1 MEHKYLVAIEI
12 GSSKIKGAVG
22 AIDETG
28 ILNVCA
34 IEERNLV
41 DCVRHG
47 NIQNVEEVKACVAE
61 IISALES
68 RANIAPRKVTG
79 VYVALG
85 GRSMMSCK
93 RDIEMTFDDETEIT
107 AEVIDRLLDES
118 KLEVLEDKE
127 IVDVV
132 PMGFSVDNMAHQIP
146 IGTYGHSLK
155 ASLNIIAC
163 RPQIVKNINRVIEER
178 LQLDINGYK
187 VRQVA
192 LSQLVL
198 SAEEKK
204 LGCVLVDFG
213 AETTTVSIHKNDA
226 LQCLVTIPMGSR
238 NITRDLTSLG
248 ITEESA
254 ERLKCQQANANSQ
267 ETIGQGGKSTIL
279 ENVDDAVFNNYV
291 QYRAGEIAFNIAS
304 QIKQAGFK
312 PADLTGGIVIVGQ
325 GAKLHGFNAVLEFH
339 TSLKVRNGMIST
351 MVHISDGRVLPG
363 DALDV
368 IAILLAASKGKG
380 ALDCL
385 EGIVQERQVQ
395 PIAIEDSND
404 DEGDDSRIK
413 SGFIDDDI
421 IEDDDIE
428 ETPKKPVKQPK
439 QPKQPSRAAQILGKI
454 KVYVGEYLKED
465 SDGYDD

>member
-22 AIDETG
+22 AIDESG

-68 RANIAPRKVTG
+68 RANIAPRKVKG

-85 GRSMMSCK
+85 GRSMMSYK
-93 RDIEMTFDDETEIT
+93 RDIEMTFDEETEIT

-132 PMGFSVDNMAHQIP
+132 PMGFTVDNMVHQIP

-163 RPQIVKNINRVIEER
+163 RPQIVKNINRVVEER

-198 SAEEKK
+198 NAEEKK

-254 ERLKCQQANANSQ
+254 ERLKCQSANANSQ
-267 ETIGQGGKSTIL
+267 ETIGQGGKSSIL

-312 PADLTGGIVIVGQ
+312 PTDLTGGIVIVGQ

-339 TSLKVRNGMIST
+339 SSLKVRNGMISA

-368 IAILLAASKGKG
+368 IAILLAASKEKG
-380 ALDCL
+380 VLDCL
-385 EGIVQERQVQ
+385 EGDVQETQ
-395 PIAIEDSND
+395 PQSIVVDDIYD
-404 DEGDDSRIK
+404 DEGDDSRLK
-413 SGFIDDDI
+413 SGFVDDI

-428 ETPKKPVKQPK
+428 EAPKNSGKQPK
-439 QPKQPSRAAQILGKI
+439 QPKQPSKVAGVLIKLRERLG
-454 KVYVGEYLKED
+454 ELLTEE
-465 SDGYDD
+465 YDD

>member
-1 MEHKYLVAIEI
+1 MDHKYLVAIEI

-22 AIDETG
+22 AIDESG

-61 IISALES
+61 IIYALES
-68 RANIAPRKVTG
+68 RANVSPRKVKG

-85 GRSMMSCK
+85 GRSMMSYK
-93 RDIEMTFDDETEIT
+93 RDIEMTFDEETEIT
-107 AEVIDRLLDES
+107 AEVIDKLLDES

-198 SAEEKK
+198 SSEEKK

-254 ERLKCQQANANSQ
+254 ERLKSQSANANSQ

-312 PADLTGGIVIVGQ
+312 PTDLTGGIVIVGQ

-339 TSLKVRNGMIST
+339 SSLKVRNGMISA

-368 IAILLAASKGKG
+368 IAILLAASKSNG
-380 ALDCL
+380 AIDCL
-385 EGIVQERQVQ
+385 EGAVQERQPQ
-395 PIAIEDSND
+395 PVVVDDGND
-404 DEGDDSRIK
+404 DDADDSRLK
-413 SGFIDDDI
+413 DGFVDDI

-428 ETPKKPVKQPK
+428 EAPKKQVKQPK
-439 QPKQPSRAAQILGKI
+439 QPKQPSKAAQLLGKI

-465 SDGYDD
+465 GYDD